1 MLVKQ
6 NLFVKQ
12 DLLYKMA
19 HNQVIQ
25 KYKISFWLQF
35 WLQMII
41 RKHSWWLPNSWDSEH
56 MEQGAARVHGA
67 GMAKWVEPNFQI
79 QEFHQVTLEGHLLR

>member
-1 MLVKQ
+1 MLVKR

-25 KYKISFWLQF
+25 KYKISF
-35 WLQMII
+35 
-41 RKHSWWLPNSWDSEH
+41 
-56 MEQGAARVHGA
+56 
-67 GMAKWVEPNFQI
+67 
-79 QEFHQVTLEGHLLR
+79 

>member
-25 KYKISFWLQF
+25 KYKFFFLITVLVA
-35 WLQMII
+35 
-41 RKHSWWLPNSWDSEH
+41 ND
-56 MEQGAARVHGA
+56 
-67 GMAKWVEPNFQI
+67 N
-79 QEFHQVTLEGHLLR
+79 

>member
-19 HNQVIQ
+19 HNPVIQ
-25 KYKISFWLQF
+25 KYKISF
-35 WLQMII
+35 
-41 RKHSWWLPNSWDSEH
+41 
-56 MEQGAARVHGA
+56 
-67 GMAKWVEPNFQI
+67 
-79 QEFHQVTLEGHLLR
+79 

>member
-1 MLVKQ
+1 MKVAARPAEHNLKNIRIIWNSDDMVTHRPTFLNTMLVKQ

-25 KYKISFWLQF
+25 KYKISFGLQF
-35 WLQMII
+35 
-41 RKHSWWLPNSWDSEH
+41 
-56 MEQGAARVHGA
+56 
-67 GMAKWVEPNFQI
+67 
-79 QEFHQVTLEGHLLR
+79 

>member
-19 HNQVIQ
+19 HDQVIQ

-35 WLQMII
+35 
-41 RKHSWWLPNSWDSEH
+41 
-56 MEQGAARVHGA
+56 
-67 GMAKWVEPNFQI
+67 
-79 QEFHQVTLEGHLLR
+79 